1 MVIKKLL
8 DVCSCFDVELNQTAH
23 HFKTFTFLK
32 PFFKSFPIFP
42 NFSHFTRSHFSQVCP
57 KFSYL
62 STIFPIF
69 FLNIPLYIFNH
80 EKNSSLSSPLALRLW
95 CHLPWINRGED
106 PCEGTAFIQFR
117 QRRWTILSSS
127 RLDCFNTEEQIKLL
141 VGKLNLFQFWF
152 SYC

>member
-1 MVIKKLL
+1 MFVAVLMLNWIKQRIISRLL
-8 DVCSCFDVELNQTAH
+8 LFQS
-23 HFKTFTFLK
+23 HFSNLSQF
-32 PFFKSFPIFP
+32 FPIFP
-42 NFSHFTRSHFSQVCP
+42 ILPDPIFP
-57 KFSYL
+57 KFVPN
-62 STIFPIF
+62 FPIYPQF
-69 FLNIPLYIFNH
+69 SPYFLNIPLYIFNH